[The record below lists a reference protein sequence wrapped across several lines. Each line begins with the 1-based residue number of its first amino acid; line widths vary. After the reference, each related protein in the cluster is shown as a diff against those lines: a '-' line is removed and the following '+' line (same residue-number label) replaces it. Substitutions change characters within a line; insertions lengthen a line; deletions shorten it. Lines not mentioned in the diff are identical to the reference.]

1 VARPQNGIYRRKINS
16 PLLDYKSDVTSQC
29 GEDGIIAHI
38 CEVIEPANR
47 YCIEFGAWDGKHLS
61 NCYNLIVNA
70 GWSALMIEANA
81 EKFKELEA
89 TYAGNPRV
97 KRVNRLVDF
106 EGADTLDRILEEAGA
121 PKEPGVLSI
130 DIDGNDYYIFESV
143 TQHRPELVIVE
154 FNPTIPNDVIFVQER
169 SFEVNHGCSL
179 LALVLL
185 AREKGYELAVATE
198 WNAFFVRKE
207 KFPLLGI
214 VDNSVPALYAPLQ
227 DGRIFQGYDSSI
239 HVVGMDQLIWQGG
252 VRLSS
257 ADFQVLPESVRHW
270 GDAQKKPL

>member
-70 GWSALMIEANA
+70 GWGALMIEANA
-81 EKFKELEA
+81 QKFKELEA
-89 TYAGNPRV
+89 TYAGHPRV
-97 KRVNRLVDF
+97 QRVNRLVDF
-106 EGADTLDRILEEAGA
+106 EGTDTLDRILEEAGA

-130 DIDGNDYYIFESV
+130 DIDGNDYYIFQSL
-143 TQHRPELVIVE
+143 TTHRPELVIVE

-185 AREKGYELAVATE
+185 GREKGYELAVATAC
-198 WNAFFVRKE
+198 NGLFVRAD

-214 VDNSVPALYAPLQ
+214 TDNSISALYAPLQ
-227 DGRIFQGYDSSI
+227 DGRIFQGYDSTI
-239 HVVGMDQLIWQGG
+239 HVVGMDHLVWHRGMR
-252 VRLSS
+252 VSS
-257 ADFQVLPESVRHW
+257 ADFQVLPAAARVW
-270 GDAQKKPL
+270 NDAQKKKD